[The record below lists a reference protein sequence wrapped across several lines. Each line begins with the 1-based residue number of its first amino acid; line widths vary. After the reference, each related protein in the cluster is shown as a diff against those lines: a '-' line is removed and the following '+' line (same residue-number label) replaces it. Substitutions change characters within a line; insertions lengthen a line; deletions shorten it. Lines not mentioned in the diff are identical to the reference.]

1 MDKISK
7 KEVEHIAE
15 LARIKLTK
23 EELGKFQKE
32 LSSILDYVNKLSK
45 VDTSKIKPTA
55 QVTGLKEIT
64 REDKSEKRDKNLREK
79 ILDQAP
85 SRKKDHFKVP
95 KILE

>member
-1 MDKISK
+1 MANIYK

-45 VDTSKIKPTA
+45 VSTAKVKPTA
-55 QVTGLKEIT
+55 QITGLKEVT
-64 REDKSEKRDKNLREK
+64 RKDELEKKDKNLREK
-79 ILDQAP
+79 ILNQAP
-85 SRKKDHFKVP
+85 SRKKDYFKVP

>member
-1 MDKISK
+1 MANIYK

-32 LSSILDYVNKLSK
+32 LSSILDYINKLSK
-45 VDTSKIKPTA
+45 VSTSKVKPTA
-55 QVTGLKEIT
+55 QVTGLKEVT
-64 REDKSEKRDKNLREK
+64 RKDELEKKDKNLREK
-79 ILDQAP
+79 ILNQAP
-85 SRKKDHFKVP
+85 SRKKDYFKVP